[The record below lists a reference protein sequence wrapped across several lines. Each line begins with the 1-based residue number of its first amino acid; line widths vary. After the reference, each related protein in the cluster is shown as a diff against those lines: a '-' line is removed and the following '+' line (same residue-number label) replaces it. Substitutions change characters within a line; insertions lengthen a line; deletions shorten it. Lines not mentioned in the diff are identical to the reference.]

1 MIQTIRLKKN
11 EEKRILN
18 GHPWVFS
25 NEIENFSSQI
35 EPGIIVDIEDYKGRF
50 IGRGYF
56 NPRSLISVRILTREK
71 EEIDTAFFKKKI
83 QAAYEHRKEI
93 FPSEKAYR
101 IVYSEGDFLPGL
113 IADKYENV
121 IVIQSLTAGIEK
133 QLDNICNILIEE
145 FKPEAIVARNDA
157 GIRELEGLQLETKIL
172 YGKLPDELVIERNG
186 LKFKVDILSG
196 QKTGF
201 FFDQCEN
208 YLRLADIVKG
218 KDVLDCF
225 CYIGGWSL
233 HAARYGA
240 KSVIG
245 IDSSEKAVSTAK
257 ENALLNGLADKCNFE
272 IADVFERLRGLNKEG
287 KKFDVIIL
295 DPPAFAKSRAKIAS
309 AIKGY
314 KEINL
319 QAMQLL
325 RPGGYLITCSCSY
338 NVSREQ
344 FLDMLI
350 NAAVDI
356 KKDAKLIEFR
366 AQARDH
372 PILLA
377 VKETA
382 YLKCAILQML

>member
-1 MIQTIRLKKN
+1 MQIIKLKKN

-35 EPGIIVDIEDYKGRF
+35 EPGTIVDIEDYRGGF

-56 NPRSLISVRILTREK
+56 NPRSLISVRILSREK
-71 EEIDTAFFKKKI
+71 EEIDTAFFRKRV
-83 QAAYEHRKEI
+83 QASYGYRREI
-93 FPSEKAYR
+93 FPSEKSYR

-113 IADKYENV
+113 IIDKYDN
-121 IVIQSLTAGIEK
+121 IMVIQSLTAGIEK

-145 FKPEAIVARNDA
+145 FKPAAIIAKNDTA
-157 GIRELEGLQLETKIL
+157 IRELEGLKLETKIL
-172 YGKLPDELVIERNG
+172 YGEIAETAAIERNG

-208 YLRLADIVKG
+208 YLRLAEIAKD

-233 HAARYGA
+233 HAARYEA

-245 IDSSEKAVSTAK
+245 IDSSEKAISTAK
-257 ENALLNGLADKCNFE
+257 ENALLNGLVDKCNFE
-272 IADVFERLRGLNKEG
+272 IADVFEKLRGLNKEG
-287 KKFDVIIL
+287 KKFDVVIL

-325 RPGGYLITCSCSY
+325 RPRGYLITCSCSHHLSQEMFFDLL
-338 NVSREQ
+338 NV
-344 FLDMLI
+344 
-350 NAAVDI
+350 AAL
-356 KKDAKLIEFR
+356 DAKR
-366 AQARDH
+366 AARLVELRTQARDH
-372 PILLA
+372 PMLLA

>member
-1 MIQTIRLKKN
+1 MQIIKLKKN

-18 GHPWVFS
+18 GHPWIFS

-35 EPGIIVDIEDYKGRF
+35 EQGTIVDIEDYRGRF

-56 NPRSLISVRILTREK
+56 NPRSLISVRLFTTKREN
-71 EEIDTAFFKKKI
+71 IDEAFFKKRI
-83 QAAYEHRKEI
+83 ADAYEYRKNI
-93 FPSEKAYR
+93 FPSETSYR
-101 IVYSEGDFLPGL
+101 MVYSEGDFLPGL
-113 IADKYENV
+113 IIDKYEN
-121 IVIQSLTAGIEK
+121 IMVIQSLTAGIEK
-133 QLDNICNILIEE
+133 QLNDICNILIEE
-145 FKPEAIVARNDA
+145 FKPEAIIAKNDTA
-157 GIRELEGLQLETKIL
+157 IRELEGLKLETKIL
-172 YGKLPDELVIERNG
+172 YGKTPEITAIERNG
-186 LKFKVDILSG
+186 LKFEVDVISG

-240 KSVIG
+240 KSVNG
-245 IDSSEKAVSTAK
+245 IDSSEKAISTAK
-257 ENALLNGLADKCNFE
+257 ENASLNGLADKCNFE
-272 IADVFERLRGLNKEG
+272 IADVFEKLRGLNKEG
-287 KKFDVIIL
+287 KKFDVVIL

-325 RPGGYLITCSCSY
+325 RPRGYLITCSCSY
-338 NVSREQ
+338 NISREQ

-356 KKDAKLIEFR
+356 KRHARLIEFR
-366 AQARDH
+366 TQARDH
-372 PILLA
+372 PMLLA

>member
-1 MIQTIRLKKN
+1 MQIIKLKRN

-25 NEIENFSSQI
+25 NEIEDFPSHI
-35 EPGIIVDIEDYKGRF
+35 EPGTIVDIEDYKNRF

-71 EEIDTAFFKKKI
+71 EEIDAVFFRKRI
-83 QAAYEHRKEI
+83 QAAYEYRKDI
-93 FPSEKAYR
+93 FPSAKSYR

-113 IADKYENV
+113 IVDKYENV

-133 QLDNICNILIEE
+133 QLNNISNILIDE
-145 FKPEAIVARNDA
+145 FKPEVIVARNDT
-157 GIRELEGLQLETKIL
+157 GIRELEGLELETKIL
-172 YGKLPDELVIERNG
+172 YGRLSDELFIERNG
-186 LKFKVDILSG
+186 LKFAIDIISG

-208 YLRLADIVKG
+208 YLRLANVVKD

-245 IDSSEKAVSTAK
+245 IDSSEKAISAAK
-257 ENALLNGLADKCNFE
+257 RNASSNGLADKCSFE

-295 DPPAFAKSRAKIAS
+295 DPPAFAKSRAKTAS
-309 AIKGY
+309 ALKGY

-319 QAMQLL
+319 QAMQML

-338 NVSREQ
+338 NISRET

-350 NAAVDI
+350 NAAVDV
-356 KKDAKLIEFR
+356 KRPARLIEFST
-366 AQARDH
+366 QARDH

-377 VKETA
+377 IKETA
-382 YLKCAILQML
+382 YLKFAILQML

>member
-1 MIQTIRLKKN
+1 MQIIKLKKN

-35 EPGIIVDIEDYKGRF
+35 EPGTIVDIEDYKGRF

-56 NPRSLISVRILTREK
+56 NPRSLISARILTREK
-71 EEIDTAFFKKKI
+71 EETDADFFKKKI
-83 QAAYEHRKEI
+83 QAANEYRRNV
-93 FPSEKAYR
+93 FPTEASYR
-101 IVYSEGDFLPGL
+101 VVYSEGDFLPGL
-113 IADKYENV
+113 IVDKYENV

-133 QLDNICNILIEE
+133 QLDNICGALIDM
-145 FKPEAIVARNDA
+145 FKPEAIIAKNDTA
-157 GIRELEGLQLETKIL
+157 IRELEGLKPETKIL

-186 LKFKVDILSG
+186 LRFAVDIISG

-208 YLRLADIVKG
+208 YLRLADIVKN

-225 CYIGGWSL
+225 CYVGGWSL

-245 IDSSEKAVSTAK
+245 IDSSEKAVSLANK
-257 ENALLNGLADKCNFE
+257 NAALNSLADRCSFE
-272 IADVFERLRGLNKEG
+272 AAEVFDKLRALNKEG
-287 KKFDVIIL
+287 KQIDAIIL
-295 DPPAFAKSRAKIAS
+295 DPPAFVKSKAKIKQ

-319 QAMQLL
+319 QAMKLL
-325 RPGGYLITCSCSY
+325 RQGGYLITCSCSHHLSQEMFF
-338 NVSREQ
+338 N
-344 FLDMLI
+344 LLND
-350 NAAVDI
+350 AAL
-356 KKDAKLIEFR
+356 DAKKSARLVELR

-372 PILLA
+372 PMLLA

>member
-1 MIQTIRLKKN
+1 MQIIKLKKK

-18 GHPWVFS
+18 GHPWIFS

-35 EPGIIVDIEDYKGRF
+35 EQGTIVDIEDYRGRF

-56 NPRSLISVRILTREK
+56 NPRSLISVRLFTTKREN
-71 EEIDTAFFKKKI
+71 IDEAFFKKRI
-83 QAAYEHRKEI
+83 ADAYEYRKNI
-93 FPSEKAYR
+93 FPSETSYR
-101 IVYSEGDFLPGL
+101 MVYSEGDFLPGL
-113 IADKYENV
+113 IIDKYEN
-121 IVIQSLTAGIEK
+121 IMVIQSLTAGIEK
-133 QLDNICNILIEE
+133 QLNDICNILIEE
-145 FKPEAIVARNDA
+145 FKPEAIIAKNDTA
-157 GIRELEGLQLETKIL
+157 IRELEGLKLETKIL
-172 YGKLPDELVIERNG
+172 YGKIAETAAIERNG

-240 KSVIG
+240 KSVNG
-245 IDSSEKAVSTAK
+245 IDSSEKAISTAK
-257 ENALLNGLADKCNFE
+257 ENASLNGLADKCNFE
-272 IADVFERLRGLNKEG
+272 IADVFEKLRGLNKEG
-287 KKFDVIIL
+287 KKFDVVIL

-325 RPGGYLITCSCSY
+325 RPRGYLITCSCSHHLSQEMFFDLL
-338 NVSREQ
+338 NV
-344 FLDMLI
+344 
-350 NAAVDI
+350 AAL
-356 KKDAKLIEFR
+356 DAKR
-366 AQARDH
+366 AARLVELRTQARDH
-372 PILLA
+372 PMLLA

>member
-1 MIQTIRLKKN
+1 MQIIKLKKN

-35 EPGIIVDIEDYKGRF
+35 EPGTIVDIEDYKGRF

-56 NPRSLISVRILTREK
+56 NPRSLISVRLFTTKREN
-71 EEIDTAFFKKKI
+71 IDEAFFKKRI
-83 QAAYEHRKEI
+83 ADAYEYRKNI
-93 FPSEKAYR
+93 FPSETSYR
-101 IVYSEGDFLPGL
+101 MVYSEGDFLPGL
-113 IADKYENV
+113 IIDKYEN
-121 IVIQSLTAGIEK
+121 IMVIQSLTAGIEK
-133 QLDNICNILIEE
+133 QLNDICNILIEE
-145 FKPEAIVARNDA
+145 FKPEAIIAKNDTA
-157 GIRELEGLQLETKIL
+157 IRELEGLKLETKIL
-172 YGKLPDELVIERNG
+172 YGKTPEITAIERNG
-186 LKFKVDILSG
+186 LKFEVDVISG

-240 KSVIG
+240 KSVNG
-245 IDSSEKAVSTAK
+245 IDSSEKAISTAK
-257 ENALLNGLADKCNFE
+257 ENASLNGLADKCNFE
-272 IADVFERLRGLNKEG
+272 IADVFEKLRGLNKEG
-287 KKFDVIIL
+287 KKFDVVIL

-325 RPGGYLITCSCSY
+325 RPRGYLITCSCSHHLSQEMFFDLL
-338 NVSREQ
+338 NV
-344 FLDMLI
+344 
-350 NAAVDI
+350 AAL
-356 KKDAKLIEFR
+356 DAKR
-366 AQARDH
+366 AARLVELRTQARDH
-372 PILLA
+372 PMLLA